1 MVQLVLV
8 KLRHDNKT
16 IRTYVALI
24 DRSYYALVIDGEKF
38 NKKRYSLDDKFCLL
52 MEDYIDEQFIFSRVI
67 SRVVYDDDNRD
78 IFKSSKIS
86 QKISISEEVFEKM
99 TIDEVISLEMIDR
112 GDIIDDSYWK
122 FGESITLKAV
132 QGKYHLLAEY
142 KDEEGNDASS
152 KIHYHYGGKIEMED
166 AGRNIV
172 VELDG
177 ACIKNMIVDGDIKE
191 EVEVLTSTII
201 SNRRFLI

>member
-1 MVQLVLV
+1 MQLILT
-8 KLRHDNKT
+8 KFRHNNKT
-16 IRTYVALI
+16 IRTYVALV
-24 DRSYYALVIDGEKF
+24 DGSYYALIINGEKF
-38 NKKRYSLDDKFCLL
+38 NKKRYSLDGKFCLL
-52 MEDYIDEQFIFSRVI
+52 MEDYLDEQFIFSRVI

-99 TIDEVISLEMIDR
+99 IIDEVISLEMIDR

-122 FGESITLKAV
+122 FGESVTLKAI
-132 QGKYHLLAEY
+132 QGKYHLLVEY
-142 KDEEGNDASS
+142 KDEAGNDSSS
-152 KIHYHYGGKIEMED
+152 KIHYHYGGKIEIED

-177 ACIKNMIVDGDIKE
+177 ACIKNMTVDGNIKE
-191 EVEVLTSTII
+191 EVEVMTSTIL

>member
-1 MVQLVLV
+1 MQLILT
-8 KLRHDNKT
+8 KFRHNNKT

-52 MEDYIDEQFIFSRVI
+52 MEDYLDEQFIFSRVI

-99 TIDEVISLEMIDR
+99 IIDEVISLEMIDR

-142 KDEEGNDASS
+142 KDETGGDSFS
-152 KIHYHYGGKIEMED
+152 KIHYHYGKKIEMTD
-166 AGRNIV
+166 SGRNIV
-172 VELDG
+172 INLDS
-177 ACIKNMIVDGDIKE
+177 ACIKNMLVDGNIKE
-191 EVEVLTSTII
+191 EVEVLTSTILE
-201 SNRRFLI
+201 NNNFLI

>member
-1 MVQLVLV
+1 MVRLVLT
-8 KLRHDNKT
+8 KFRHSNKT
-16 IRTYVALI
+16 IRTYVALV
-24 DRSYYALVIDGEKF
+24 DRSYYALIIDGEKF
-38 NKKRYSLDDKFCLL
+38 NKKRYSLDGKFCLL
-52 MEDYIDEQFIFSRVI
+52 MEDYLDEQFIFSRVV
-67 SRVVYDDDNRD
+67 SRVVYDDENRD

-86 QKISISEEVFEKM
+86 QKIDVPKEIFKKMIEDVTIALEK
-99 TIDEVISLEMIDR
+99 IDR

-122 FGESITLKAV
+122 FGEFVTLKAI

-142 KDEEGNDASS
+142 KDEEGNEASS
-152 KIHYHYGGKIEMED
+152 KIHYHYGGKIEIED

-177 ACIKNMIVDGDIKE
+177 ACIKNMLVDGNIKD

-201 SNRRFLI
+201 SNRKFLI